1 MKPAS
6 GASITC
12 EGHCP
17 RCGPDRIADI
27 VAYHQERWFDED
39 ALVGATVNRRILKCR
54 GCESVYFQKESW
66 PDEQFLGEHK
76 ILGPHV
82 THWPPPVKR
91 PKPEWVSQLVDATL
105 LNLLREVYGA
115 LNAGHRILAAIGAR
129 TALDRAMVLN
139 GAKEASY
146 LKEKREELRD
156 KGVIGKHEFETLI
169 KLVDAGSAAAHRA
182 WMPKPEELT
191 TLIDGMESFLH
202 RTLVLKSAVNAIDT
216 PPRVPRPKKSRRSPE
231 N

>member
-1 MKPAS
+1 VKPAS
-6 GASITC
+6 GASNTC

-17 RCGPDRIADI
+17 RCDQNLNANI
-27 VAYHQERWFDED
+27 VASHPERWFDEG
-39 ALVGATVNRRILKCR
+39 ALVGATVNFRILKCL
-54 GCESVYFQKESW
+54 GCETVYFQKESW

-76 ILGPHV
+76 IHGPHV
-82 THWPPPVKR
+82 THWPPPSA
-91 PKPEWVSQLVDATL
+91 PDWVRQLDDRRL
-105 LNLLREVYGA
+105 RNLLREVYGA
-115 LNAGHRILAAIGAR
+115 VNAGHRVLAAIGTR
-129 TALDRAMVLN
+129 TALDCAMVLN
-139 GAKEASY
+139 GAKETSDF
-146 LKEKREELRD
+146 KGKRKELRD
-156 KGVIGKHEFETLI
+156 KGVIGEHEFETLF

-216 PPRVPRPKKSRRSPE
+216 PPRVPRPKKSRGSPE